1 MAEGKNLILGILAI
15 ILGIIIIAFPAVS
28 AFTLSFLIGIGIL
41 LLGIWFIVQ
50 GFRLWGGSKAASI
63 AYIILGIIAIIAGV
77 GLVGNIVA
85 FAFLVSFMFY
95 LAGFFILISGILTL
109 FTGEGGAGK
118 GIGVLGIILGILFIY
133 MGLFPLFAPLYLVYI
148 IGFWLIFDGIALFFV
163 KPSEMVNAPESG

>member
-1 MAEGKNLILGILAI
+1 MAEGKNMILGILAI

-163 KPSEMVNAPESG
+163 KPSEMVNSPESG